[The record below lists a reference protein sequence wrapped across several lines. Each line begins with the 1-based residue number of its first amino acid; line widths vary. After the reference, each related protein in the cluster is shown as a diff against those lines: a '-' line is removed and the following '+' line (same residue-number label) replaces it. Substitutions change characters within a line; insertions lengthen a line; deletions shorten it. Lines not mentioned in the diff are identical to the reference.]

1 MKITKQQLRKIIK
14 EEVRNYYSDL
24 EVNRGQ
30 PTSDLAAI
38 KKSYRKQALKHHP
51 DRGGDEEKMKAVNA
65 AGQTLLKPEKK
76 KKYDQELYKDTMG
89 CKKEDPNANFCGETG
104 VALSDEALKGF
115 AEIAGISQS
124 SSTNAGASQGSS
136 ANAESKLDFWTFKT
150 KIMTGIMNQSQAA
163 VDKGDFDS
171 MMNFMKLA
179 NNVIGLMEKDI
190 EELKHYKDFLKY
202 AS

>member
-38 KKSYRKQALKHHP
+38 KKSYRKQALKNHP

-65 AGQTLLKPEKK
+65 AGQTLLNPEKK
-76 KKYDQELYKDTMG
+76 KKYDQELYKDTMD
-89 CKKEDPNANFCGETG
+89 CKKEDPNANFCGDNG

-115 AEIAGISQS
+115 AEIAGISQG
-124 SSTNAGASQGSS
+124 SST
-136 ANAESKLDFWTFKT
+136 NAESKLDFWTFKT

-163 VDKGDFDS
+163 ANKGDFDS

-190 EELKHYKDFLKY
+190 EELKKYKDFLKY